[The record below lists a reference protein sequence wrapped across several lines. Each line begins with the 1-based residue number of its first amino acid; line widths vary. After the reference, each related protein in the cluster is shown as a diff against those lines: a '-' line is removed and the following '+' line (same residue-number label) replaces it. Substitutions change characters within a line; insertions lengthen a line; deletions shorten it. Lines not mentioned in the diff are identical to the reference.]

1 MVAPSD
7 ASGNLA
13 HMTPLKPQYD
23 VVVVGGGNAAL
34 CAALEARRGGAEV
47 VIIEA
52 APAYLRGG
60 NSRHTRNVRYF
71 HSGPDNFLVGSYE
84 EEEFYQDLLQVTHGE
99 TNEELARMMIRASS
113 DLGDWIRGN
122 GVRWQGAL
130 KGTLQLNRTNAFF
143 LGGGKALVNTYYET
157 AAALGIEAVYDTE
170 VVDIVPG
177 AGAMSTLTLRRT
189 PGASTGSAP
198 GNTNAL
204 NADFRL
210 MANASLDGPPPQG
223 AWGRTTAAPFVDE
236 PRGAGEAT
244 ISAKAI
250 VVASGGFEAN
260 LGWMSQYWGEDVNN
274 FAIRGT
280 AYNRGKPLQVLLD
293 KGAKPIGNPREFHA
307 VAVDARGPQFD
318 GGIVTRLDTV
328 PFGIVVDR
336 EGHRF
341 SDEGADFW
349 PKRYASWGGLIA
361 RQPGQVAFS
370 LLDAKMSDA
379 FMPSL
384 YPPIVSNTV
393 HEMALEL
400 GLDPE
405 TVGETVAN
413 FNAAVQDGT
422 YDPTVL
428 DDCYTAGLEVPKSHW
443 ARRIDTPP
451 FMAYPL
457 RPGITFTYRG
467 LAVNDHAQVLAEN
480 DDAIPGLYA
489 AGEAMAGNI
498 LGRGY
503 LAGFGMTI
511 GSVFGRIAGREAV
524 KYALR

>member
-1 MVAPSD
+1 
-7 ASGNLA
+7 
-13 HMTPLKPQYD
+13 MTATLKPEYD

-34 CAALEARRGGAEV
+34 CAAMEARRGGASV

-52 APAYLRGG
+52 APQYLRGG
-60 NSRHTRNVRYF
+60 NSRHTRNVRYL
-71 HSGPDNFLVGSYE
+71 HAGPDNFLVGSYE
-84 EEEFYQDLLQVTHGE
+84 EDEFYRDLLQVTGGE

-113 DLGDWIRGN
+113 DLGDWIKGN

-157 AAALGIEAVYDTE
+157 AAKLGIEAVYDIE

-177 AGAMSTLTLRRT
+177 DGGMSTLTVRPTSPPSPLSDFGEGEHDVRPDGTGRRPPSSVRPQHVEGRGT
-189 PGASTGSAP
+189 PY
-198 GNTNAL
+198 
-204 NADFRL
+204 
-210 MANASLDGPPPQG
+210 
-223 AWGRTTAAPFVDE
+223 
-236 PRGAGEAT
+236 GAGHAVL
-244 ISAKAI
+244 SAKAI

-260 LGWMSQYWGEDVNN
+260 LEWMGQYWGEDVHN

-280 AYNRGKPLQVLLD
+280 PYNRGGPLQVLLD
-293 KGAKPIGNPREFHA
+293 RGAKPVGNPREFHA

-328 PFGIVVDR
+328 PFGIVVNR
-336 EGHRF
+336 EGRRF

-370 LLDAKMSDA
+370 LLDSKMSDA

-384 YPPIVSNTV
+384 YPPIVTNTV
-393 HEMALEL
+393 HELAIEL

-405 TVGETVAN
+405 VVGETVAS
-413 FNAAVQDGT
+413 FNAAVHDGT
-422 YDPTVL
+422 YDATAL
-428 DDCYTAGLEVPKSHW
+428 DDCYTAGLEPPKSHW
-443 ARRIDTPP
+443 ARRLDTPP
-451 FMAYPL
+451 YMAYPL

-467 LAVNDHAQVLAEN
+467 LTVDEHAQVIAEN
-480 DDAIPGLYA
+480 GEPIPGLFA

-511 GSVFGRIAGREAV
+511 GSVFGRIAGRESV

>member
-1 MVAPSD
+1 MDPS
-7 ASGNLA
+7 
-13 HMTPLKPQYD
+13 LKPEYD

-34 CAALEARRGGAEV
+34 CAAMEARRGGAEV

-52 APAYLRGG
+52 APQHLRGG
-60 NSRHTRNVRYF
+60 NSRHTRNVRYL
-71 HSGPDNFLVGSYE
+71 HKGPDNYLVGSYE
-84 EEEFYQDLLQVTHGE
+84 EEEFYQDLLQVTGGE
-99 TNEELARMMIRASS
+99 TNEELARMMIRASA
-113 DLGDWIRGN
+113 DLGSWIKGN

-130 KGTLQLNRTNAFF
+130 KGTLQLSRTNAFF

-157 AAALGIEAVYDTE
+157 AGKLGVQAVYDTE
-170 VVDIVPG
+170 VRDILPG
-177 AGAMSTLTLRRT
+177 
-189 PGASTGSAP
+189 
-198 GNTNAL
+198 
-204 NADFRL
+204 
-210 MANASLDGPPPQG
+210 DGGMTKVVVGETSPPQSPSPG
-223 AWGRTTAAPFVDE
+223 PERERAANVDVPAPE
-236 PRGAGEAT
+236 KVVL
-244 ISAKAI
+244 AKAV

-260 LGWMSQYWGEDVNN
+260 LEWMGQYWGEDVHN

-280 AYNRGKPLQVLLD
+280 PYNRGGPLQVLLE
-293 KGAKPIGNPREFHA
+293 KGAKPVGNPREFHA

-328 PFGIVVDR
+328 PFGIVVNR
-336 EGHRF
+336 EGRRF
-341 SDEGADFW
+341 ADEGQDFW

-370 LLDAKMSDA
+370 LLDSKMSDA

-384 YPPIVSNTV
+384 YPPLVANSI
-393 HEMALEL
+393 HELAIEL

-405 TVGETVAN
+405 VVGETVAS

-422 YDPTVL
+422 YDATVL
-428 DDCYTAGLEVPKSHW
+428 DDCYTAGLEPPKSHW
-443 ARRIDTPP
+443 ARRLDTPP
-451 FMAYPL
+451 YMAYPL

-467 LAVNDHAQVLAEN
+467 LTVNDRAQVLAEN
-480 DDAIPGLYA
+480 DEPIAGIYA

-524 KYALR
+524 KYALRKAG